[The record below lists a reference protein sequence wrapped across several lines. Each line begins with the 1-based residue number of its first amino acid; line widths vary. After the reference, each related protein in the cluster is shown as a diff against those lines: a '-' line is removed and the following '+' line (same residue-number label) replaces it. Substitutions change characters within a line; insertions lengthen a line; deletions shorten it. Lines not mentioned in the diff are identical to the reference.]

1 MTSPPAATR
10 LLRGIYLS
18 TIFSMVSYALVTVT
32 LPFRFEALGFSVFQ
46 YGVVLSAYALGM
58 LAMEGLW
65 GALAFR
71 IGRPRPI
78 LLFGVVVAAVLLAIG
93 FSSSV
98 PEFALT
104 LGLLG
109 MFVIFP
115 VPLMR
120 WLALTARGP
129 GTGGSGTGRYGL
141 FFGGGLVIGAAAGP
155 VLFVEIGFLP
165 LAILA
170 VGLSV
175 VSTLC
180 LVVLPWKDVGLPP
193 REYGTLRQVR
203 SILTPHFVAGV
214 LLVVLFYVCYT
225 LPLNFLQ
232 YYSVGLFGGS
242 ATEAGYL
249 VAATRGTALVAGFF
263 LGPLVDR
270 WGPARAAPAG
280 FVLVIGGVLGT
291 FFSTM
296 YPEMVGCTLLFAV
309 GAGWLTANLL
319 PLALGSVPR
328 SAQGTAVGV
337 FGSFEDLG
345 LLIGPVMIGAV
356 YSSYGGRATFPVVV
370 LVALVGCGVA
380 LAVRHRAAPATADGT
395 ALPDRG

>member
-1 MTSPPAATR
+1 MPDTSR

-18 TIFSMVSYALVTVT
+18 TLFSMVSYALVTVT

-46 YGVVLSAYALGM
+46 YGVVLSVYAFGM

-71 IGRPRPI
+71 IGRARPI
-78 LLFGVVVAAVLLAIG
+78 IVFGAVVAAVLLAIG
-93 FSSSV
+93 LSSSV
-98 PEFALT
+98 IEFAVT

-129 GTGGSGTGRYGL
+129 GTAGSGTGRYGL
-141 FFGGGLVIGAAAGP
+141 FFGGGLVIGAAVGP
-155 VLFVEIGFLP
+155 VLFVEIGFLM
-165 LAILA
+165 LSLLA

-175 VSTLC
+175 VSTVW
-180 LVVLPWKDVGLPP
+180 LVVLPWKDLSLPP
-193 REYGTLRQVR
+193 RELGARREVR
-203 SILTPHFVAGV
+203 SLLTPQFVTAAA
-214 LLVVLFYVCYT
+214 LVVLFYVSYS
-225 LPLNFLQ
+225 LPINFLQ
-232 YYSVGLFGGS
+232 YYSVDLFGG
-242 ATEAGYL
+242 TTTQAGYL

-263 LGPLVDR
+263 LGPSVDR
-270 WGPARAAPAG
+270 WGPPRVAPAG
-280 FVLVIGGVLGT
+280 FILVIGGALGT
-291 FFSTM
+291 FFSTT
-296 YPEMVGCTLLFAV
+296 YPEMLAFTVVFGV
-309 GAGWLTANLL
+309 GAGWLSANLL
-319 PLALGSVPR
+319 PLALGTVPR

-356 YSSYGGRATFPVVV
+356 YSSFGGRAIFPVVA
-370 LVALVGCGVA
+370 LVALIGCVVAFGVRRR
-380 LAVRHRAAPATADGT
+380 AVATSSPAPS
-395 ALPDRG
+395 ALPGRG